1 MKLRIPFLAICLL
14 PIAVVL
20 PGTVL
25 LQAQATTASIHGT
38 VIDSTGAVLPN
49 ATVTVV
55 NTSTSISA
63 TQKTDSKGY
72 FIFPD
77 LHIGG
82 PYTVT
87 VGNGSA
93 ATSSKFPKRDF
104 KSSFR
109 RGSC

>member
-1 MKLRIPFLAICLL
+1 MKFRIPSLALCLL
-14 PIAVVL
+14 LIAGVL
-20 PGTVL
+20 SGTVR

-38 VIDSTGAVLPN
+38 VTDSTGAILPD
-49 ATVTVV
+49 AIVTVV

-87 VGNGSA
+87 VAKEGFQ
-93 ATSSKFPKRDF
+93 KFV
-104 KSSFR
+104 R
-109 RGSC
+109 RESCWI